1 MEKLIVFL
9 IIALCGVWFG
19 RRLFKQFRAAAKKN
33 QEMSCGCGCSGCDT
47 PQRTINSTCGS
58 SDNTNKKEKK

>member
-19 RRLFKQFRAAAKKN
+19 RRLFKQFRTAAKKS
-33 QEMSCGCGCSGCDT
+33 QDMSCGCGCSGCDT
-47 PQRTINSTCGS
+47 PQRTIGS
-58 SDNTNKKEKK
+58 ASCSSNTTSKKGKK